1 MTRRAVWGRAVAA
14 AVVGAAMAAGCSSS
28 GDSPSPSSS
37 VSVSPSGPQ
46 TYTDAQFGYSFG
58 YAPPFAIVDGAG
70 LSVTAGNP
78 ADSMVAV
85 MDGSGPQLEGAATNG
100 WMVTAYSLAQP
111 VTSANLETARAE
123 LEQNIIP
130 ALTKQGYNVGPL
142 TAKTVAGSPAF
153 AATATA
159 TAGKD
164 KVRSML
170 YFVFDGSTQYQIIT
184 QASDDTWSSMQPT
197 FDKFLSSF
205 TIPAAPSSSSTPS
218 SVSSSPSS

>member
-1 MTRRAVWGRAVAA
+1 MTTRRASVVRALGAAAVAA
-14 AVVGAAMAAGCSSS
+14 AVVTGCSSS
-28 GDSPSPSSS
+28 GGSPSPSPS

-58 YAPPFAIVDGAG
+58 YESPYAVVDGAT
-70 LSVTAGNP
+70 LSAQAGNP

-85 MDGSGPQLEGAATNG
+85 MDGSGPQLEGSATNG
-100 WMVTAYSLAQP
+100 WMVTAYSLAEP
-111 VTSANLETARAE
+111 VTSANLATARAE

-130 ALTKQGYNVGPL
+130 ALTKKGYDVGPL

-153 AATATA
+153 VATATP
-159 TAGKD
+159 TAAKD
-164 KVRSML
+164 KIRSML

-205 TIPAAPSSSSTPS
+205 TIPAPPSSSSVP
-218 SVSSSPSS
+218 SVSSSPSP